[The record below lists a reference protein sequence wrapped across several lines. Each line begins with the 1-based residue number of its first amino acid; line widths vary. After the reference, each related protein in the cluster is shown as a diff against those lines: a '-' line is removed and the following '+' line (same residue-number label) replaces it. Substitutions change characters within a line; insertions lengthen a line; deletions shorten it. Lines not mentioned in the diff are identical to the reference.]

1 MWWSFIVHSYAL
13 ISFRFLFLS
22 IWIAESDCNSDFKI
36 VFNLMLSSTMA
47 LEQCESK
54 IFNRCSYSRFYRK
67 KRTRHKFEKER
78 KKSTQDA
85 ETNWKKDEIKFK
97 QTLVHIKNYYDFFPL
112 YFRIVVGR
120 LKKSLVWI
128 RARPSMFFFLQ
139 SALCET
145 KPMRIEYYFLQ
156 SNNVKILTIRSHHN
170 RRHHHFGR
178 FECAT
183 RAQLI

>member
-1 MWWSFIVHSYAL
+1 MHSYAL

-22 IWIAESDCNSDFKI
+22 IWVAESDCNSDFKI

-120 LKKSLVWI
+120 SKKKFGLNSSAPLYVLPLALRTPQNKTDANRI
-128 RARPSMFFFLQ
+128 LFF
-139 SALCET
+139 A
-145 KPMRIEYYFLQ
+145 IEQ
-156 SNNVKILTIRSHHN
+156 
-170 RRHHHFGR
+170 
-178 FECAT
+178 C
-183 RAQLI
+183 

>member
-1 MWWSFIVHSYAL
+1 MHSYAL

-22 IWIAESDCNSDFKI
+22 IWVAESDCNSDFKI

-128 RARPSMFFFLQ
+128 WARPSMFFLMH
-139 SALCET
+139 SALRTPRT
-145 KPMRIEYYFLQ
+145 KTNANRILLFLQ

>member
-1 MWWSFIVHSYAL
+1 
-13 ISFRFLFLS
+13 
-22 IWIAESDCNSDFKI
+22 
-36 VFNLMLSSTMA
+36 MLSSTMA

-120 LKKSLVWI
+120 LKKKVWFGFE
-128 RARPSMFFFLQ
+128 RAPLCSSSCTPHSAKQNRCESNIIFCNRTMLRFWRSDLIIIVVIIISVVLSARLEHNWFKLQLQQKIELLTIIPWLETIHCMSKALSALQ
-139 SALCET
+139 SRL
-145 KPMRIEYYFLQ
+145 
-156 SNNVKILTIRSHHN
+156 IL
-170 RRHHHFGR
+170 
-178 FECAT
+178 
-183 RAQLI
+183 

>member
-1 MWWSFIVHSYAL
+1 MRIKDL
-13 ISFRFLFLS
+13 QPLFLLS
-22 IWIAESDCNSDFKI
+22 ILPK
-36 VFNLMLSSTMA
+36 
-47 LEQCESK
+47 
-54 IFNRCSYSRFYRK
+54 K

-128 RARPSMFFFLQ
+128 WARPSMFFLMH
-139 SALCET
+139 SALREP
-145 KPMRIEYYFLQ
+145 KPMRIEYYYFCNRTMLRFWRSDLIIIVVIIISVVLSARLEHNWFKLQLQQKIELLTIIPWLETIHCMSIALSALQ
-156 SNNVKILTIRSHHN
+156 SR
-170 RRHHHFGR
+170 
-178 FECAT
+178 
-183 RAQLI
+183 LIP